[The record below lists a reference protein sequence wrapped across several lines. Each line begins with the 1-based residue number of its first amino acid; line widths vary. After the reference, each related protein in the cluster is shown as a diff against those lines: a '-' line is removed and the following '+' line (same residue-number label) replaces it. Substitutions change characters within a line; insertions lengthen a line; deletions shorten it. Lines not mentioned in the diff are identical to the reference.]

1 MDLVAFS
8 MLVANCWDSL
18 SFSCTFLT
26 PPQKSLETEFW
37 ESKEALEGQLSARQ
51 LLFGL
56 LKNALWQRAL
66 QQHCRWKQVRNL
78 RKSEARGE
86 LSKLVIG

>member
-1 MDLVAFS
+1 M
-8 MLVANCWDSL
+8 
-18 SFSCTFLT
+18 
-26 PPQKSLETEFW
+26 
-37 ESKEALEGQLSARQ
+37 SARQ

-78 RKSEARGE
+78 GKSEARGE